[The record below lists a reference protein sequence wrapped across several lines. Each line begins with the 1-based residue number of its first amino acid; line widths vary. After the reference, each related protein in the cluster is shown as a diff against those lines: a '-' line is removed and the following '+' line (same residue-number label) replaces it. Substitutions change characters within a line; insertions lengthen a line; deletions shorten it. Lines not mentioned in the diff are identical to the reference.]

1 MTKKQRFLFLRLRR
15 NMTAA
20 PAETVYVP
28 PAMNRNSVTV
38 AGPVKISPG
47 KKNPALLMREPTAT
61 EHTHTKR
68 VRTSSGMMSRTL
80 FAFAAVLLKIPFPG
94 NPSCPAGY
102 DYACFGRVTVISVP
116 ESTSLDSSS
125 VPPRKATPCFT
136 IESPRPVPPIFLGI
150 DFYPPGRTSQT
161 PGFCPLSGLDSI
173 ILHRNLNGIANIFQM
188 NGHCAIVLIVLD
200 SIIAEIIKNL
210 LKNRIAQCGRSVFL
224 RQCKDARSF
233 FCAISFRFPHTFRQR
248 NRYLAF
254 SHS

>member
-1 MTKKQRFLFLRLRR
+1 MTKKQRFLLPVRR

-61 EHTHTKR
+61 EHKKSTDIIWYD
-68 VRTSSGMMSRTL
+68 VRTL

-116 ESTSLDSSS
+116 ESTSLVSSS

-136 IESPRPVPPIFLGI
+136 IESPRPVPPISL
-150 DFYPPGRTSQT
+150 
-161 PGFCPLSGLDSI
+161 
-173 ILHRNLNGIANIFQM
+173 
-188 NGHCAIVLIVLD
+188 
-200 SIIAEIIKNL
+200 E
-210 LKNRIAQCGRSVFL
+210 
-224 RQCKDARSF
+224 
-233 FCAISFRFPHTFRQR
+233 
-248 NRYLAF
+248 
-254 SHS
+254 

>member
-1 MTKKQRFLFLRLRR
+1 MTKKQRFLLPVRR

-68 VRTSSGMMSRTL
+68 VRTSSGMMLRTPL
-80 FAFAAVLLKIPFPG
+80 LSLLILLKIPFPG

-116 ESTSLDSSS
+116 ESTSLVS
-125 VPPRKATPCFT
+125 
-136 IESPRPVPPIFLGI
+136 
-150 DFYPPGRTSQT
+150 
-161 PGFCPLSGLDSI
+161 
-173 ILHRNLNGIANIFQM
+173 
-188 NGHCAIVLIVLD
+188 
-200 SIIAEIIKNL
+200 
-210 LKNRIAQCGRSVFL
+210 SVFL
-224 RQCKDARSF
+224 PGRQLRAL
-233 FCAISFRFPHTFRQR
+233 Q
-248 NRYLAF
+248 
-254 SHS
+254 